1 MKHFVL
7 LTSIIFA
14 LIACEKVY
22 VPKPKGFNR
31 IELEASKYIA
41 LPDSFPYQFEYEE
54 NTIIIKDKS
63 WIAEP
68 YWIDLHY
75 PQFDADIQVTYKPI
89 NNDRAAL
96 EELLKDSYKLT
107 SEHGVKAYAIE
118 ESVITLSNG
127 MNATLMELTGEVP
140 SQFQFH
146 VTDSTDHFLRCALY
160 FKTSLQNDSLQPV
173 IDHIKY
179 DMIHM
184 LNTLE
189 WNK

>member
-1 MKHFVL
+1 MKHAILLIGTIAVL
-7 LTSIIFA
+7 M
-14 LIACEKVY
+14 ACETTY

-31 IELEASKYIA
+31 IELSDSKYVT
-41 LPDSFPYQFEYEE
+41 LPDSFPYQFEYEA
-54 NTIIIKDKS
+54 NTVIIKDQS
-63 WIAEP
+63 WISEP

-75 PQFDADIQVTYKPI
+75 PEFNADIQVTYKPV
-89 NNDRAAL
+89 NNNRAVL

-118 ESVITLSNG
+118 ESVIKLPNG
-127 MNATLMELTGEVP
+127 MSATLMELTGEVP

-160 FKTSLQNDSLQPV
+160 FKTSTANDSLRPV